1 MPRRNRI
8 LLGLVTAALLV
19 GPFAGSTLAIGTLDQ
34 SQTTLE
40 GSLFSHW
47 LGQTFTAG
55 RSGALDTVS
64 LYPTTDISGLTIE
77 IRTASGGLPTATTLA
92 SQVIPA
98 SATNTWVDIA
108 FTSPATVT
116 AGTTYA
122 IVLNANPD
130 GATVLQGFGH
140 YAAGDAVWSFDDV
153 TWTVPTATADLVF
166 RTYVTATSSGG
177 VGVGAWR
184 NDPVATTALLPQ
196 TLGSS
201 YTVETF
207 AQART
212 VFDNGNCGAH
222 RPGDAIGCLAAQL
235 LAAKLNVASGASDC
249 IVPTITSAETFL
261 SDTPYTGPAT
271 HYSLSRARR
280 AEALSLQSALA
291 SYNGG
296 APCP

>member
-92 SQVIPA
+92 SEVIPA

-116 AGTTYA
+116 AGTGYA
-122 IVLNANPD
+122 IILNAHPD

-140 YAAGDAVWSFDDV
+140 YAAGMGLFGVALSAFGQSPPANQRRQGEALQDQGREDDAEGEEEDECPSRKRRSGGDGDRDRQCEDQR
-153 TWTVPTATADLVF
+153 VPT
-166 RTYVTATSSGG
+166 SH
-177 VGVGAWR
+177 
-184 NDPVATTALLPQ
+184 P
-196 TLGSS
+196 
-201 YTVETF
+201 
-207 AQART
+207 
-212 VFDNGNCGAH
+212 
-222 RPGDAIGCLAAQL
+222 
-235 LAAKLNVASGASDC
+235 
-249 IVPTITSAETFL
+249 
-261 SDTPYTGPAT
+261 GPAEEGNLAPLGISSPAPRPSPGPPQ
-271 HYSLSRARR
+271 HRAGEEGVDQAHPDDGLALILHAVDRFQVFLDRR
-280 AEALSLQSALA
+280 AHLGR
-291 SYNGG
+291 GG
-296 APCP
+296 ADFGVV